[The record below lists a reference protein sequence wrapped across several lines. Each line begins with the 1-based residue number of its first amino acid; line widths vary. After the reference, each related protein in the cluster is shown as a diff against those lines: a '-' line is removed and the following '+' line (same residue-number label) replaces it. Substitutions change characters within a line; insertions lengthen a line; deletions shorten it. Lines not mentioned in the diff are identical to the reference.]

1 MGSAS
6 GSESKQQG
14 SSIATGSSN
23 SGNMASGQSWGD
35 SGGMSLGQSTGTQD
49 IWGAQQPA
57 LSQLYAQAQQLMG
70 GQGAMGQGAAGVAG
84 QARNAWADQ
93 LTPGGNPY
101 FERSVQGAIN
111 SATTGF
117 NQNVLPQLDARGV
130 ATRQYGSERDNLAR
144 GQAAG
149 DFGASLANQVG
160 GMYAQQ
166 YQGDRALAGQA
177 LGMAP
182 QMQAMQTAPLTTAAG
197 IIGGPTVLG
206 QQQSSSLAN
215 NFAQQGSSNYS
226 QGWGT
231 SSNMLRSGN
240 TGSSNS
246 ASVGVAQ
253 K

>member
-6 GSESKQQG
+6 ASQSKQQG
-14 SSIATGSSN
+14 SSSLQGSST
-23 SGNMASGQSWGD
+23 SGNYSAGESWGD

-49 IWGAQQPA
+49 VWGAQQPA
-57 LSQLYAQAQQLMG
+57 LSALYAQARQLMG
-70 GQGAMGQGAAGVAG
+70 GQGAIGQGAAGVAG

-93 LTPGGNPY
+93 LSPGGNPY

-117 NQNVLPQLDARGV
+117 NQNVLPALDARGV

-177 LGMAP
+177 LGYAP

-206 QQQSSSLAN
+206 QQQSTSLAN
-215 NFAQQGSSNYS
+215 NYAQQGSTNTA
-226 QGWGT
+226 QGWG
-231 SSNMLRSGN
+231 SSQNTARSGN
-240 TGSSNS
+240 TGSSGS
-246 ASVGVAQ
+246 GSVGVMQ